1 MFDALSDKFEKVL
14 KKLRGQGVL
23 TEQNITDALKDVR
36 FALLEADVNF
46 KIVKEFIERVRQKAI
61 GQEVLQSLTP
71 GHQVVKIVWDEL
83 SDMMGRERSGLALNA
98 HPPTVVMMV
107 GLQGAGKTTTC
118 GKLARLFKQQGKRVL
133 LVAADPRRPAAGE
146 QLSALGRD
154 LGIDV
159 YRADQVLLVA
169 ADPRRPAAGEQ
180 LSALGRDL
188 GIDVY
193 RADQAQASQSDVVR
207 ICQAGVEQGREQG
220 FDLVVLDTG
229 GRLHIDDELMGELV
243 AVKAAVAPQEVLLVA
258 DAMTGQDAVTMAGQF
273 DQKIG
278 VTGIILTKVEG
289 DARGGAVLSIRAVT
303 GKPIKFLGV
312 GEKLDALEPFHPDR
326 MASRILG
333 MGDVLSL
340 IEKAQESISR
350 EQAEAAQ
357 QRLTSNTFT
366 LEDFRAQLG
375 QMGRLGSLDQILG
388 MLPGGQKLKS
398 AIEGDKPERE
408 MGRVAAMID
417 SMTKRERRD
426 HTIINGSRKKRIA
439 RGSGV
444 TVQDVNRLIKQF
456 LSAKKLA
463 KAMTGAGGRR
473 HLAQLMRSM

>member
-1 MFDALSDKFEKVL
+1 MLDALSDKFEKIL

-23 TEQNITDALKDVR
+23 TEQNIAEALKEVR
-36 FALLEADVNF
+36 LALLEADVNF
-46 KIVKEFIERVRQKAI
+46 KIVKDFIERVRQKAV
-61 GQEVLQSLTP
+61 GQEVIQSLTP

-83 SDMMGRERSGLALNA
+83 SEMMGRERSGLSLSSQ
-98 HPPTVVMMV
+98 PPTVVMMV

-118 GKLARLFKQQGKRVL
+118 GKLARLFKGQGKRVL

-154 LGIDV
+154 LGIEV
-159 YRADQVLLVA
+159 HRVDQV
-169 ADPRRPAAGEQ
+169 
-180 LSALGRDL
+180 
-188 GIDVY
+188 
-193 RADQAQASQSDVVR
+193 QASQTDVVR
-207 ICQAGVEQGREQG
+207 TCQAGVERGREQG

-243 AVKAAVAPQEVLLVA
+243 AVKTAVAPHEVLLVA
-258 DAMTGQDAVTMAGQF
+258 DAMTGQDAVTMASQF
-273 DQKIG
+273 DQKVG
-278 VTGIILTKVEG
+278 LTGIILTKVEG
-289 DARGGAVLSIRAVT
+289 DARGGAILSIRAVT
-303 GKPIKFLGV
+303 GKPVKFLGV
-312 GEKLDALEPFHPDR
+312 GEKLDALEAFHPDR

-340 IEKAQESISR
+340 IEKAQESFTR
-350 EQAEAAQ
+350 EQAEEAQ
-357 QRLTSNTFT
+357 KRLTSNTFT

-375 QMGRLGSLDQILG
+375 QMNRLGSLDQILG

-398 AIEGDKPERE
+398 AIEGEKPERE

-417 SMTKRERRD
+417 SMTLRERRD

-439 RGSGV
+439 RGSG
-444 TVQDVNRLIKQF
+444 TSVQDVNRLIKQF

-473 HLAQLMRSM
+473 QLAQLMRSM

>member
-1 MFDALSDKFEKVL
+1 MFDALSDKFENIL

-23 TEQNITDALKDVR
+23 TEQNIAEALKEVR

-46 KIVKEFIERVRQKAI
+46 KIVKEFIERVRQKAV
-61 GQEVLQSLTP
+61 GQEVMQSLTP
-71 GHQVVKIVWDEL
+71 GHQVVKVVWEEL
-83 SDMMGRERSGLALNA
+83 SEMMGRERAGLVLSSR
-98 HPPTVVMMV
+98 PPTVVMMV

-118 GKLARLFKQQGKRVL
+118 GKLARLFKNQGKRVL

-146 QLSALGRD
+146 QLSSLGRD

-159 YRADQVLLVA
+159 YREDHT
-169 ADPRRPAAGEQ
+169 
-180 LSALGRDL
+180 
-188 GIDVY
+188 
-193 RADQAQASQSDVVR
+193 QASQADVIR
-207 ICQAGVEQGREQG
+207 ICRAGVEKGQEQG

-243 AVKAAVAPQEVLLVA
+243 GVKAAVAPHEVLLVA

-273 DQKIG
+273 DQKVGLSG
-278 VTGIILTKVEG
+278 VILTKVEG

-312 GEKLDALEPFHPDR
+312 GEKLDALEVFHPDR

-340 IEKAQESISR
+340 IEKAQETLSR

-357 QRLTSNTFT
+357 KRLTNSTFT

-388 MLPGGQKLKS
+388 MLPGGQRLRN

-408 MGRVAAMID
+408 MGRVAAIID
-417 SMTKRERRD
+417 SMTIRERRD

-439 RGSGV
+439 RGSG
-444 TVQDVNRLIKQF
+444 TSVQEVNRLIKQF

-473 HLAQLMRSM
+473 QLAQLMRSM

>member
-1 MFDALSDKFEKVL
+1 MLDALSNKFENIL

-23 TEQNITDALKDVR
+23 TEQNITEALKEVR

-46 KIVKEFIERVRQKAI
+46 KIVKEFIDRVRQKAV

-71 GHQVVKIVWDEL
+71 GHQVVKVVWDEL
-83 SDMMGRERSGLALNA
+83 RAMMGHERAGLALSSM
-98 HPPTVVMMV
+98 PPTILMMV
-107 GLQGAGKTTTC
+107 GLQGAGKTTAS
-118 GKLARLFKQQGKRVL
+118 GKLARLFKNQGKRVL

-146 QLSALGRD
+146 QLSALGQD
-154 LGIDV
+154 LGV
-159 YRADQVLLVA
+159 EVHRADH
-169 ADPRRPAAGEQ
+169 
-180 LSALGRDL
+180 
-188 GIDVY
+188 I
-193 RADQAQASQSDVVR
+193 QASQTDVVR
-207 ICQAGVEQGREQG
+207 ICRAGVERGRDQG
-220 FDLVVLDTG
+220 FDLIILDTG
-229 GRLHIDDELMGELV
+229 GRLHIDNELMDELV
-243 AVKAAVAPQEVLLVA
+243 AVKTAVSPHEVLLVA

-273 DQKIG
+273 DQKVG
-278 VTGIILTKVEG
+278 VTGVILTKVEG
-289 DARGGAVLSIRAVT
+289 DARGGAVLSIRAAT

-340 IEKAQESISR
+340 IEKAQESITR
-350 EQAEAAQ
+350 EQADEAQ
-357 QRLTSNTFT
+357 KRLTSNTFT
-366 LEDFRAQLG
+366 LEDFRAQLS
-375 QMGRLGSLDQILG
+375 QMSRMGSFEQILG
-388 MLPGGQKLKS
+388 MLPGGQKLKH

-408 MGRVAAMID
+408 IGRVVAVID
-417 SMTKRERRD
+417 SMTPRERRD

-439 RGSGV
+439 RGSGT

-473 HLAQLMRSM
+473 QLAQLMRSM

>member
-1 MFDALSDKFEKVL
+1 MLDALSDKFEKIL

-23 TEQNITDALKDVR
+23 TEQNITEALKDVR

-46 KIVKEFIERVRQKAI
+46 KIVKEFIDRVRQKAV

-71 GHQVVKIVWDEL
+71 GHQVVKVVWDEL
-83 SDMMGRERSGLALNA
+83 RGMMGHERAGLALSSK
-98 HPPTVVMMV
+98 PPTILMMV
-107 GLQGAGKTTTC
+107 GLQGAGKTTAS
-118 GKLARLFKQQGKRVL
+118 GKLARLFKNQGKRVL

-154 LGIDV
+154 LGV
-159 YRADQVLLVA
+159 EVHRADH
-169 ADPRRPAAGEQ
+169 
-180 LSALGRDL
+180 
-188 GIDVY
+188 
-193 RADQAQASQSDVVR
+193 AQASQSDVVH
-207 ICQAGVEQGREQG
+207 ICRAGVERGRDQG
-220 FDLVVLDTG
+220 FDLIILDTG
-229 GRLHIDDELMGELV
+229 GRLHIDDELMNELV
-243 AVKAAVAPQEVLLVA
+243 AVKTAVSPHEVLLVA

-273 DQKIG
+273 DQKVG
-278 VTGIILTKVEG
+278 LTGIILTKVEG
-289 DARGGAVLSIRAVT
+289 DARGGAVLSIRAAT

-340 IEKAQESISR
+340 IEKAQESITR
-350 EQAEAAQ
+350 EQAEEAQ
-357 QRLTSNTFT
+357 KRLTSNTFT
-366 LEDFRAQLG
+366 LEDFRIQLG
-375 QMGRLGSLDQILG
+375 QMNRMGSFEQILG
-388 MLPGGQKLKS
+388 MLPGGQKLKQT
-398 AIEGDKPERE
+398 IEGDKPERE
-408 MGRVAAMID
+408 IGRVIAVID
-417 SMTKRERRD
+417 SMTPRERRD

-439 RGSGV
+439 RGSGT

-473 HLAQLMRSM
+473 QLAQLMRSR

>member
-1 MFDALSDKFEKVL
+1 MLDALSDKFEKIL

-23 TEQNITDALKDVR
+23 TEQNITEALKDVR

-46 KIVKEFIERVRQKAI
+46 KIVKEFIDRVRQKAV

-83 SDMMGRERSGLALNA
+83 KAMMGHERAGLALSSK
-98 HPPTVVMMV
+98 PPTILMMV
-107 GLQGAGKTTTC
+107 GLQGAGKTTAS
-118 GKLARLFKQQGKRVL
+118 GKLARLFKNQGKRVL

-154 LGIDV
+154 LGV
-159 YRADQVLLVA
+159 EVHRADRV
-169 ADPRRPAAGEQ
+169 
-180 LSALGRDL
+180 
-188 GIDVY
+188 
-193 RADQAQASQSDVVR
+193 QASQSDVVH
-207 ICQAGVEQGREQG
+207 ICRAGVERGRDQG
-220 FDLVVLDTG
+220 FDLIILDTG
-229 GRLHIDDELMGELV
+229 GRLHIDDELMNELV
-243 AVKAAVAPQEVLLVA
+243 AVKASVSPHEVLLVA

-273 DQKIG
+273 DQKVG
-278 VTGIILTKVEG
+278 LTGIILTKVEG
-289 DARGGAVLSIRAVT
+289 DARGGAVLSIRAAT

-340 IEKAQESISR
+340 IEKAQESITR
-350 EQAEAAQ
+350 EQAEEAQ
-357 QRLTSNTFT
+357 KRLTTNTFT
-366 LEDFRAQLG
+366 LEDFRTQLG
-375 QMGRLGSLDQILG
+375 QMNRMGSFEQILG
-388 MLPGGQKLKS
+388 MLPGGQKLKH

-408 MGRVAAMID
+408 IGRVIAVID
-417 SMTKRERRD
+417 SMTPRERRD

-439 RGSGV
+439 RGSGT

-463 KAMTGAGGRR
+463 KAMAGAGGRR
-473 HLAQLMRSM
+473 QLAQLMRSM

>member
-1 MFDALSDKFEKVL
+1 MLDGLSEKFEKVL

-23 TEQNITDALKDVR
+23 TEQNITEALKEVR

-46 KIVKEFIERVRQKAI
+46 KIVKEFIDRVREKAI

-83 SDMMGRERSGLALNA
+83 RAMMGQDRVGLAL
-98 HPPTVVMMV
+98 HSLPPTVVMMV
-107 GLQGAGKTTTC
+107 GLQGAGKTTAS
-118 GKLARLFKQQGKRVL
+118 GKLARLFKSQGKRVL

-154 LGIDV
+154 LGV
-159 YRADQVLLVA
+159 EVHRVDQVH
-169 ADPRRPAAGEQ
+169 
-180 LSALGRDL
+180 
-188 GIDVY
+188 
-193 RADQAQASQSDVVR
+193 ASQSDVVQ
-207 ICQAGVEQGREQG
+207 ICSAGVDRGRTQG
-220 FDLVVLDTG
+220 FDVVILDTG
-229 GRLHIDDELMGELV
+229 GRLHIDDELMGELI
-243 AVKAAVAPQEVLLVA
+243 AVKAAVTPHEVLLIA

-273 DQKIG
+273 DQRVGLTG
-278 VTGIILTKVEG
+278 VILTKVEG
-289 DARGGAVLSIRAVT
+289 DARGGAVLSIRAAT

-340 IEKAQESISR
+340 IEKAQESITR
-350 EQAEAAQ
+350 EQAEEAQ
-357 QRLTSNTFT
+357 KRLTSNTFT
-366 LEDFRAQLG
+366 LEDFRTQLG
-375 QMGRLGSLDQILG
+375 QMNRMGSFEQILG
-388 MLPGGQKLKS
+388 MLPGGQKLKE
-398 AIEGDKPERE
+398 AMEGDKSERE
-408 MGRVAAMID
+408 ISRVVAVID
-417 SMTKRERRD
+417 SMTVKERRD

-439 RGSGV
+439 RGSGT

-473 HLAQLMRSM
+473 QLAQLLRAR

>member
-1 MFDALSDKFEKVL
+1 MLDALSDKFERIL

-23 TEQNITDALKDVR
+23 TEQNITEALKDVR

-46 KIVKEFIERVRQKAI
+46 KIVKEFIDRVRQKAV

-71 GHQVVKIVWDEL
+71 GHQVVKVVWDEL
-83 SDMMGRERSGLALNA
+83 RAMMGHERAGLALSSM
-98 HPPTVVMMV
+98 PPTIIMMV
-107 GLQGAGKTTTC
+107 GLQGAGKTTAS
-118 GKLARLFKQQGKRVL
+118 GKLARLFKNQGKRVL

-154 LGIDV
+154 LGV
-159 YRADQVLLVA
+159 EVHRADH
-169 ADPRRPAAGEQ
+169 
-180 LSALGRDL
+180 
-188 GIDVY
+188 
-193 RADQAQASQSDVVR
+193 AQASQMDVVR
-207 ICQAGVEQGREQG
+207 ICRAAVERGRDQG
-220 FDLVVLDTG
+220 FDLIVLDTG
-229 GRLHIDDELMGELV
+229 GRLHIDGELMDELV
-243 AVKAAVAPQEVLLVA
+243 AVKAAVSPHEVLLVA

-273 DQKIG
+273 DQKVG
-278 VTGIILTKVEG
+278 LTGIVLTKVEG
-289 DARGGAVLSIRAVT
+289 DARGGAVLSIRAAT

-340 IEKAQESISR
+340 IEKAQESITR
-350 EQAEAAQ
+350 EQAEEAQ
-357 QRLTSNTFT
+357 KRLTSNTFT
-366 LEDFRAQLG
+366 LEDFRTQLG
-375 QMGRLGSLDQILG
+375 QMNRMGSFEQILG
-388 MLPGGQKLKS
+388 MLPGGQKLKQ

-408 MGRVAAMID
+408 IGRVVAVID
-417 SMTKRERRD
+417 SMTPRERRD

-439 RGSGV
+439 RGSGT
-444 TVQDVNRLIKQF
+444 TVQEVNRLIKQF

-473 HLAQLMRSM
+473 QLAQLMRAR